1 MGLISANRQ
10 SPDPHKAAKPLDVQ
24 QSAGHFAVAWRAGEK
39 CLGKAVTSIESR
51 WRWGHSRPTR
61 DVGAMADASIIA
73 ALLQTINR
81 QAQFAVVARELLDD
95 STPRRKRCRRVYE
108 RPDYRRTAWM
118 TMLDNEA
125 QLLDPTSREAKKF
138 RRRFRLPYPM
148 FKELVALVREK
159 GWLPCADADVAGRP
173 CIPLEL
179 KPLRENFKRV
189 VVSRKPWLA
198 CGGGTGSG
206 LACLESKR
214 SRLHATAP
222 TTSYSQR

>member
-1 MGLISANRQ
+1 
-10 SPDPHKAAKPLDVQ
+10 
-24 QSAGHFAVAWRAGEK
+24 
-39 CLGKAVTSIESR
+39 
-51 WRWGHSRPTR
+51 
-61 DVGAMADASIIA
+61 MADASIIA

-81 QAQFAVVARELLDD
+81 QAQLAVVARELLDD

-179 KPLRENFKRV
+179 KVHCTLV
-189 VVSRKPWLA
+189 AHGCS
-198 CGGGTGSG
+198 C
-206 LACLESKR
+206 
-214 SRLHATAP
+214 
-222 TTSYSQR
+222 